1 MHDSDTFVSDDDKYG
16 HDFIGE
22 ARIPLFHL
30 KPQEPRHMNI
40 YLEKH
45 CPVTYLSWDCIT
57 VTVMKLTKLCFC
69 KWMEKVEEYYSRF
82 IFLKI

>member
-1 MHDSDTFVSDDDKYG
+1 MYDTNLFVSDDDKYG

-45 CPVTYLSWDCIT
+45 CPVNISVFRQHYGNSTD
-57 VTVMKLTKLCFC
+57 VN
-69 KWMEKVEEYYSRF
+69 
-82 IFLKI
+82 

>member
-1 MHDSDTFVSDDDKYG
+1 MFGWKRSHVCLYVHDTNPFISDDDKYG

-22 ARIPLFHL
+22 ARIPLFCL

-45 CPVTYLSWDCIT
+45 CPVNISL
-57 VTVMKLTKLCFC
+57 FGHQ
-69 KWMEKVEEYYSRF
+69 
-82 IFLKI
+82 FLFL

>member
-1 MHDSDTFVSDDDKYG
+1 VVGKDDTYVCLDMHDTNPFISDDDKYG

-45 CPVTYLSWDCIT
+45 CPVNISVFRHQLI
-57 VTVMKLTKLCFC
+57 
-69 KWMEKVEEYYSRF
+69 F
-82 IFLKI
+82 ISVNV